1 MPPNASIADLR
12 ATLRRVSEP
21 PFLRGLDRLRFAA
34 QRSVSHRPGAT
45 PVARVTQASGLE
57 LAAHKPYAPG
67 DDLRYVDWNAL
78 ARLDQRVVRT
88 FRAEREA
95 PLHLLL
101 DASASMGSPLA
112 DGKLAFAAGLA
123 ASLAYIALRRGSPV
137 RAAVLANA
145 SRNISPMLRHMQRL
159 PELHAFLA
167 PLTPAGPTHLAEGIE
182 AYLRTTQLP
191 GTAIVLSDFLLE
203 ARAAEGALDQL
214 RGRGYDV
221 VALRPIGPGERDA
234 STLPRRLQ
242 LRDVETGTIRD
253 VEMDAAGRHAYA
265 AAVTAH
271 LQHLKTWCEGR
282 DVAFA
287 APDTAAGVAAC
298 LLADLPRIG
307 VLQ

>member
-1 MPPNASIADLR
+1 MPPDASIADLR

-21 PFLRGLDRLRFAA
+21 PFVRGLDRLRFAA

-45 PVARVTQASGLE
+45 PVAHATQTSGLE

-88 FRAEREA
+88 FRAERDA

-101 DASASMGSPLA
+101 DASASMGSPPA

-123 ASLAYIALRRGSPV
+123 ASLAYIALRLGNPV
-137 RAAVLANA
+137 RAAVLAND
-145 SRNISPMLRHMQRL
+145 SRKISPILRHMQRL

-167 PLTPAGPTHLAEGIE
+167 PLAPAGPTRLTEGIE
-182 AYLRTTQLP
+182 AYLRTAQLP

-203 ARAAEGALDQL
+203 APMAEAALDQL

-221 VALRPIGPGERDA
+221 VALRPIGPRERDA
-234 STLPRRLQ
+234 ATLPRRLQ
-242 LRDVETGTIRD
+242 LRDVETGATRD
-253 VEMDAAGRHAYA
+253 VEIDAAARHSYA

-271 LQHLKTWCEGR
+271 LQRLKTWCERRG
-282 DVAFA
+282 VAFA
-287 APDTAAGVAAC
+287 APDTAAGLSTC
-298 LLADLPRIG
+298 LLGDLPRIG